1 MAVIESLT
9 TDAIIAMINSAK
21 VFPLVTG
28 DLVLLNDQVAVDVS
42 QSASATIVVKNTGTA
57 TMAAGLF
64 TFEASVDSTNGVDGN
79 WYTVQGVRS
88 NANTIESVTVALALA
103 AGAQNAYAWTVST
116 DGVAWLRI
124 RCSTAVTAS
133 SIAHFSIF
141 RTSFP
146 SEPIPAIPSH
156 PVTGSG
162 TFLVSPSA
170 NTGYALVTAA
180 TTNGALIITGSKI
193 LNEITISNLTAAIIY
208 VKLYNKATAPTVGTD
223 VPLVTIPVP
232 VGGLV
237 ALEFGTMGKRFTL
250 GLGIAVTGAAAATD
264 TTAVAVGAQISASY
278 I

>member
-1 MAVIESLT
+1 MAAIESLT
-9 TDAIIAMINSAK
+9 TDAIIAMINKGAQ
-21 VFPLVTG
+21 FPLVTG
-28 DLVLLNDQVAVDVS
+28 NLVALNDAVAMDVS
-42 QSASATIVVKNTGTA
+42 SSASVTITIKNTGTV

-64 TFEASVDSTNGVDGN
+64 TFEASLNSTDGVNGD
-79 WYTVQGVRS
+79 WYAVQGVRS
-88 NANTIESVTVALALA
+88 NANTIESVTVALALV

-116 DGVAWLRI
+116 DGVAWFRI

-133 SIAHFSIF
+133 AIASVSAY
-141 RTSFP
+141 RTSLP
-146 SEPIPAIPSH
+146 SEPIPAIAAH
-156 PVTGSG
+156 AVTGSG
-162 TFLVSPSA
+162 TFLTSPST
-170 NTGYALVTAA
+170 NTGYALVTTAS
-180 TTNGALIITGSKI
+180 TNGALIVAGTKI

-237 ALEFGTMGKRFTL
+237 ALEFGAMGKRFNL

-278 I
+278 V